1 MKYFC
6 IGHFKTG
13 TLSYSRAMKMF
24 GLVDLHF
31 PPKYV
36 VQLNQEGVKPWTLRD
51 WDSMS
56 NMHEVEY
63 QDCDALYPDSKF
75 ILTTRGIDRWLN
87 SIRHHMEI
95 NFPNDIQTQF
105 NLRFQKIYGV
115 PCERQAF
122 DELSFRKVFIQHKE
136 AVRDYFSST
145 DRLVV
150 LDLDSDEDLLKKLS
164 DFVGKPITYPHANK
178 RLDTRKPGEPLMVGG
193 LSRSYAK
200 AV

>member
-105 NLRFQKIYGV
+105 NLI
-115 PCERQAF
+115 
-122 DELSFRKVFIQHKE
+122 
-136 AVRDYFSST
+136 
-145 DRLVV
+145 
-150 LDLDSDEDLLKKLS
+150 
-164 DFVGKPITYPHANK
+164 
-178 RLDTRKPGEPLMVGG
+178 
-193 LSRSYAK
+193 
-200 AV
+200 